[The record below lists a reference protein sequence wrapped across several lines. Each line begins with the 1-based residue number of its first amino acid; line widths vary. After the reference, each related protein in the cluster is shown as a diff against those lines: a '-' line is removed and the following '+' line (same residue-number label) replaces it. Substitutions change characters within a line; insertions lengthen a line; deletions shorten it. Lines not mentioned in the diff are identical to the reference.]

1 LDTGRTGEESAA
13 GGLAE
18 HLEERLQLQ
27 SSSFPYFQTLGHSTS
42 FRSASVSMRNGM
54 LAFRAESMG
63 FNLAADFLYSIVIS
77 VDFMT
82 FKRVTF
88 GVLGR
93 GIDQHL
99 CCFVSIVCNSLK
111 SNTLGV

>member
-1 LDTGRTGEESAA
+1 MDTGRTGEESAA

-18 HLEERLQLQ
+18 YLEERLQLQ

-82 FKRVTF
+82 FKRETF
-88 GVLGR
+88 GVLG
-93 GIDQHL
+93 GVWTSI
-99 CCFVSIVCNSLK
+99 FVASRV
-111 SNTLGV
+111 